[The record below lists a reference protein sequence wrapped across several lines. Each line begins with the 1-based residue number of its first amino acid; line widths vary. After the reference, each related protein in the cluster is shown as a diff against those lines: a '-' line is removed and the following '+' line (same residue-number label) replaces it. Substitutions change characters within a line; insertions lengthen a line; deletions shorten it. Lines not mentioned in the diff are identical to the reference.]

1 VEGAAEVKLLL
12 DTHIWLWSLTAPD
25 RLGRKVRT
33 QLERKANEV
42 WLSPISVWELLV
54 LAERGRVRLDAEPR
68 AWVAEALERAPLD
81 EAALNHE
88 VALRSRE
95 VSLPHQD
102 PADRFLVA
110 TALTYE
116 LTLVTADESIIDA
129 KACLVL
135 PNR

>member
-1 VEGAAEVKLLL
+1 VKLLL
-12 DTHIWLWSLTAPD
+12 DTHVWLWSLTAPD
-25 RLGRKVRT
+25 RLAKRVRS
-33 QLERKANEV
+33 QLEKKGREL
-42 WLSPISVWELLV
+42 WLSPISVWELIV

-68 AWVAEALERAPLD
+68 AWVREALERAPLE

-95 VSLPHQD
+95 VALPHQD

-116 LTLVTADESIIDA
+116 LTLVTADDTLIEA
-129 KACLVL
+129 KACPILA
-135 PNR
+135 NS

>member
-1 VEGAAEVKLLL
+1 M
-12 DTHIWLWSLTAPD
+12 P
-25 RLGRKVRT
+25 
-33 QLERKANEV
+33 
-42 WLSPISVWELLV
+42 
-54 LAERGRVRLDAEPR
+54 
-68 AWVAEALERAPLD
+68 
-81 EAALNHE
+81 
-88 VALRSRE
+88 
-95 VSLPHQD
+95 LPHQD